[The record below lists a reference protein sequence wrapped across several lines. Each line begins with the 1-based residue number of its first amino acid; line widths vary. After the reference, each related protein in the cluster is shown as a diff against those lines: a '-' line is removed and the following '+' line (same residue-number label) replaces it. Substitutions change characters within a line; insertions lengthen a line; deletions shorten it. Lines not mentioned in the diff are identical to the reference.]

1 MVNDGILDR
10 CDSQEVYGM
19 HNMPFYPVGV
29 LAVRPAAL
37 LAAADEL
44 EAIIQGQ
51 GGHAAARLRGTV
63 RALDDTI
70 RDLPEERFSEIVTRT
85 AAAYQCSARIDDQCG
100 YPITVNH
107 AAQTDFAAEMANKV
121 SPGVWRDVPRIT
133 AGEDF
138 SYMLNA
144 RAGAY
149 IMIGNGEGA
158 TVHHPSTALTM
169 RLPRRD
175 APGMQNWW
183 KAECRCVKE
192 KQGWAGRPPYPQIPP
207 CYCM

>member
-1 MVNDGILDR
+1 MALQGIASHNVDPVKQVVVSICTIR
-10 CDSQEVYGM
+10 SDTDS
-19 HNMPFYPVGV
+19 HKV
-29 LAVRPAAL
+29 LPQTV
-37 LAAADEL
+37 
-44 EAIIQGQ
+44 
-51 GGHAAARLRGTV
+51 RLRGTV

-192 KQGWAGRPPYPQIPP
+192 KQGWAGRPPYPQIPS